1 MAVRLPR
8 LLRRLRPALAHFQH
22 SLPLAVP
29 CPSVVTVHDLSFEL
43 EPELMGM
50 RDRLTFRTVVP
61 RSVRRAARVLAVS
74 ERTKRDL
81 VELYHV
87 PEERIVVTYNGVDPA
102 FSPEGPRE
110 NGTAYALFVGA
121 LHLRKDPAAAVE
133 ALALVGDDDLRL
145 VLVGPDKGGRAE
157 AQHEAERLGI
167 ADRIEFHGHV
177 PQERLAAF
185 FRGAACLVFPT
196 RYEGFGLPVLEAM
209 ACGTPVVASAV
220 GAVPEVADGAAI
232 LVEQRN
238 PVALAGGIERA
249 LADRERLVAAG
260 LERAR
265 SFTWAKTARRT
276 LEVYRELL

>member
-1 MAVRLPR
+1 MPG
-8 LLRRLRPALAHFQH
+8 LLRSLRPALAHFQH
-22 SLPLAVP
+22 ALPLAVP
-29 CPSVVTVHDLSFEL
+29 CPAVVTVHDLSFEL
-43 EPELMGM
+43 EPQLMGL
-50 RDRLTFRTVVP
+50 RDRLIFRSAVP
-61 RSVRRAARVLAVS
+61 RSVRRAARILSVS
-74 ERTKRDL
+74 EQTKRDL
-81 VELYHV
+81 VELYRV
-87 PEERIVVTYNGVDPA
+87 PEGRIVVTYNGVDPG
-102 FSPEGPRE
+102 FSREGPRE
-110 NGTAYALFVGA
+110 NGTPYALFVGA
-121 LHLRKDPAAAVE
+121 LHLRKDPTAAVE
-133 ALALVGDDDLRL
+133 ALALVGGGDLRL

-157 AQHEAERLGI
+157 AQQAAERLGI
-167 ADRIEFHGHV
+167 GDRIEFLGHV

-260 LERAR
+260 LERAKR
-265 SFTWAKTARRT
+265 FTWAETARRT
-276 LEVYRELL
+276 LAVYRELL